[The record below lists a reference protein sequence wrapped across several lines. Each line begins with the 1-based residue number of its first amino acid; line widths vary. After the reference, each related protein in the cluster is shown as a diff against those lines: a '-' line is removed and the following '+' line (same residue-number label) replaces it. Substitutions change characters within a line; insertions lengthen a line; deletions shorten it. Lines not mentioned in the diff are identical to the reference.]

1 LAGRASSRDL
11 AASVRSAGD
20 IVELVSDY
28 VLLKRA
34 GSRYKGLCPFH
45 QEKTPSFTVDPQ
57 AQLFYCF
64 GCQQGGDLFRF
75 VMLYEKVGF
84 REALEMLARR
94 FGVSLPDRS
103 RGEPGLRERILEA
116 NRLAEAYYRK
126 QLHDPEAGR
135 RARAYLAERG
145 LSRETIEALGL
156 GYAPDRWEALR
167 GHLLSKGFE
176 PSELV
181 AAGLVLAREDGR
193 GGYDRFRDRLV
204 FPIRDA
210 GGRTVGFGGR
220 SLGDGEPK
228 YLNSPETEAY
238 RKGEH
243 LYGFDRA
250 RGAIRREGYAVLVEG
265 YFDLAALIQ
274 AGFEHAV
281 ATLGTAL
288 TPEQVRLLGRVT
300 EKVVLSYDGDAAG
313 SAATVRAVDLL
324 LERGFEVRA
333 AVLPAGQDPDD
344 FLRSAGPDSYR
355 ELLARA
361 PGWLDFLLE
370 REARGCASR
379 SVGEKIAAINAL
391 LPRIAK
397 LRSAV
402 ERAEWV
408 RRIASAFA
416 VEDDAIVEELKA
428 AARSARPSIRPRAV
442 RPAESVR
449 EAEARLVPLLVSDP
463 EARGRATASLEEADL
478 EGSPVARIVRTILR
492 LHGEGK
498 PVSYL
503 AVFDELEREEDR
515 DLLARLVF
523 REGQPAGAEEVGS
536 LVEVLRRRRLQREGR
551 LLQQAIERASGALL
565 DQLLA
570 EKIRVAR
577 ERDALS

>member
-1 LAGRASSRDL
+1 MAGRASSRDL

>member
-45 QEKTPSFTVDPQ
+45 QEKTPSFTVDPH

-355 ELLARA
+355 ELLAGA